1 MTIRSHSFLAQEHK
15 TTCSYVKKKHTYMHM
30 FLLLNNL
37 NTMFVG
43 LVDANVCWFTI
54 WLFNVVNWTTT
65 ICTARCIYIYIYVL
79 FRCAM
84 ASMASG

>member
-1 MTIRSHSFLAQEHK
+1 
-15 TTCSYVKKKHTYMHM
+15 MHM

-65 ICTARCIYIYIYVL
+65 ICTARYIYIYIYVL

>member
-1 MTIRSHSFLAQEHK
+1 
-15 TTCSYVKKKHTYMHM
+15 MHM

-65 ICTARCIYIYIYVL
+65 ICTARYIYIYI
-79 FRCAM
+79 CPI
-84 ASMASG
+84 SMRHGFHGKRLKNQ